1 MKKEEPKI
9 EYWFARRFPLSNP
22 RQSMAPVHWKGWVV
36 VLGFIACMLLGA
48 GAFAWFAAHFE
59 FVKGIA
65 LFVLAAFVGGIWFIS
80 VARMRGDRIRSIR
93 DYQGGKP
100 IV

>member
-9 EYWFARRFPLSNP
+9 EYWFARRFPLSDA
-22 RQSMAPVHWKGWVV
+22 RQSLSPVHWKGWVV
-36 VLGFIACMLLGA
+36 AVSFVLIMLGA
-48 GAFAWFAAHFE
+48 AITFGWFATHDE
-59 FVKGIA
+59 FMKGVA
-65 LFVLAAFVGGIWFIS
+65 LFVLAAFAGVIWFLS